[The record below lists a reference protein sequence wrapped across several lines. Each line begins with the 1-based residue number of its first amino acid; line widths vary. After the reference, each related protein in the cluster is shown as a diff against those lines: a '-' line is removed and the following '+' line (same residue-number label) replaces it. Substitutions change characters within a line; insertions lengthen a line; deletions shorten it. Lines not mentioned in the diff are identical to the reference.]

1 MKKMFRMNLSK
12 HRSTRF
18 VQAKDKLKSIRS
30 PLVESHRAISSEYK
44 IPIYEVVK
52 KNNRINDTIPVHCR
66 IDLKLFL
73 IQELKLI

>member
-1 MKKMFRMNLSK
+1 MFRMNLSK

-66 IDLKLFL
+66 RDLK
-73 IQELKLI
+73 